1 MSGTEDSPSAKTSTT
16 LEVIVNIVDG
26 LPLPLDVTQVSV
38 VPMIPAGVQVSWPAV
53 PAATGYRVDRRCGS
67 DGYSELTKGAL
78 PATSTTFAD
87 GFIPDSDMTC
97 VYRVRTISGGQISH
111 GTESSP
117 IKLFAVNVPDT
128 TTVTASLI
136 GKTVLVSWVAAQ

>member
-1 MSGTEDSPSAKTSTT
+1 
-16 LEVIVNIVDG
+16 
-26 LPLPLDVTQVSV
+26 
-38 VPMIPAGVQVSWPAV
+38 
-53 PAATGYRVDRRCGS
+53 
-67 DGYSELTKGAL
+67 
-78 PATSTTFAD
+78 
-87 GFIPDSDMTC
+87 MTC

-136 GKTVLVSWVAAQ
+136 GKTVLVSWVAVPDAFSYWVDRRCGTQAYQQISTQPLSAATTSYTDSNPVTGTSCTYLVRVTRGNFTSRGRESNPVEIPAMP